1 MSEVTKKST
10 DPRPAERAPV
20 PPSIVRKAVVASAM
34 GNAMEWLDYGAF
46 TPGTITGVIGR
57 VFFPREDRRRGRGG
71 VAGRLNYHPPL

>member
-46 TPGTITGVIGR
+46 TPGTITGSSDGCSSLAKIDA
-57 VFFPREDRRRGRGG
+57 EDE
-71 VAGRLNYHPPL
+71 AALQAA